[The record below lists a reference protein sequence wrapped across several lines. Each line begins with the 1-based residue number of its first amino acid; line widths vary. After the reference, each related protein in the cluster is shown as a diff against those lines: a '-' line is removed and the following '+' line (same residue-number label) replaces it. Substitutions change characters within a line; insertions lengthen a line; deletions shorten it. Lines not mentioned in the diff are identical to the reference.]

1 MLCALVRCIV
11 ISAHCHSNRGIM
23 VNHLIH
29 ELRTGIALQYG
40 ITQWF
45 TLIIIETDNIML
57 LKSFIGYT
65 KLLINRLL
73 FNTQLFIYLSFW
85 NCDSLTFFIKHSFHP
100 VKKLRNSFF
109 IFIGASILINLHL
122 QGFTSLRGSLVIS
135 QPCGAILGNVMVFNR
150 G

>member
-1 MLCALVRCIV
+1 MEQEDVGQPNFIYKSYHDFNFIYHMVYLMIFDEWYQGTRVMVMLCALDRCIV

-73 FNTQLFIYLSFW
+73 FNT
-85 NCDSLTFFIKHSFHP
+85 
-100 VKKLRNSFF
+100 
-109 IFIGASILINLHL
+109 
-122 QGFTSLRGSLVIS
+122 
-135 QPCGAILGNVMVFNR
+135 
-150 G
+150 

>member
-1 MLCALVRCIV
+1 MQPSQSCRGFQGGHFPAILTQKIVRNNIFYEWSRRMLDNRFLFISHIMTLILYTTWYIWWSFDEWYQGTRVMVMLCALVRCIV

-73 FNTQLFIYLSFW
+73 FNT
-85 NCDSLTFFIKHSFHP
+85 
-100 VKKLRNSFF
+100 
-109 IFIGASILINLHL
+109 
-122 QGFTSLRGSLVIS
+122 
-135 QPCGAILGNVMVFNR
+135 
-150 G
+150 

>member
-100 VKKLRNSFF
+100 VNELRSSFL

-122 QGFTSLRGSLVIS
+122 QGLTFLPNPAIISL
-135 QPCGAILGNVMVFNR
+135 PCGAIF
-150 G
+150 